1 MHRRVPLSG
10 RGKLVIPVNLDQTG
24 NGAQTCSSERQRET
38 LRTLRLPRSTLR
50 GAQTCSSERQRE
62 TPRLFAPRLMVE
74 VHRRVPLSGRGKLK
88 GRNQRGKRMASRNRA
103 QTCSSERQRETFD
116 TDAPRPQV
124 VGVHRRVPLSGRG
137 NYSQVSKGSGHS
149 TRAQACSSEGQR
161 KLIVLR
167 RCDALFL

>member
-1 MHRRVPLSG
+1 MKVHRRVPLSG
-10 RGKLVIPVNLDQTG
+10 RGKQRR
-24 NGAQTCSSERQRET
+24 SSEGDGRET
-38 LRTLRLPRSTLR
+38 ARD
-50 GAQTCSSERQRE
+50 QTCSSERQRE

-161 KLIVLR
+161 KLIVL
-167 RCDALFL
+167 